1 MDSTERLALP
11 LLAPGQAQKEL
22 FHNEALQR
30 LDIAVA
36 ACVEGPPADDPPSAP
51 QPGAAYLV
59 GDAPTGTWTGHA
71 GNLAGFGIAG
81 WRFIAPTIGMSV
93 FDKSSQ
99 SVAIYSDAGWEVG
112 KIRAASLIIDGVQVV
127 GPRAGSVA
135 DPSGGSTLDAEARVA
150 ITGILAALRQHG
162 LISP

>member
-1 MDSTERLALP
+1 MACAGPSMIS
-11 LLAPGQAQKEL
+11 PG
-22 FHNEALQR
+22 ALQR

-59 GDAPTGTWTGHA
+59 GDAPAGAWTGRA

>member
-1 MDSTERLALP
+1 MACAGPSMIS
-11 LLAPGQAQKEL
+11 PG
-22 FHNEALQR
+22 ALQR

>member
-36 ACVEGPPADDPPSAP
+36 ASVEGPPGDDPPPSP
-51 QPGAAYLV
+51 EPGTAYLV
-59 GDAPTGTWTGHA
+59 GDAPSGAWSGYAHH
-71 GNLAGFGIAG
+71 LAGFGIAG
-81 WRFIAPTIGMSV
+81 WRLIAPRIGMSV
-93 FDKSSQ
+93 FVKSSQ
-99 SVAIYSDAGWEVG
+99 TVAVYSGADWEIG
-112 KIRAASLIIDGVQVV
+112 KVRAANVIIDGVQVV
-127 GPRAGSVA
+127 GPRAGSIPE
-135 DPSGGSTLDAEARVA
+135 PSGGSTIDLEVRIAVA
-150 ITGILAALRQHG
+150 GILVALRQHG